1 MPSRQGNKKEHV
13 MDIGNCAVTHD
24 SLALLEEAIRT
35 LASKPKDFFANFINN
50 QELFKQTT
58 EHFQKSEIDI
68 QRIISSVRAQGVTVK
83 DVTEVLRLIKKEAK
97 ENISQ
102 IPCATMQTIIKD
114 YIDNAPVADKSTLP
128 VGYKFTGN
136 CGISVGLHDGPDS
149 IVSPYPLFITCIKH
163 NRLTNIDYVT
173 LAWIADGAQRS
184 VTVERKIIAKKSQ
197 IVDLASYGLPVTS
210 TNADSMINY
219 LFAYENTNA
228 HCIDKVEAT
237 HKLGWTPDM
246 EGFLWGHQFFSG
258 QNPDPASDKKSA
270 IEFWGRDQGDEQIA
284 DGFRSGGDYDTWIS
298 LVDDVFEFP
307 DVIFLLYASLT
318 PPLLPIFG
326 VKNFSLELSNQSS
339 SGKTTAMLLGAS
351 CWGVPELHASSFVNT
366 WNATPVWIGRAAS
379 ILNGLPL
386 YLDDTK
392 LAKAQDR
399 RGRDGDLV
407 TNTIYLIASGRD
419 KARGTLQGTE
429 RTEPFRTVLFST
441 GESPS
446 LDLSNDGGSRGR
458 LIDLWGNPFLKTDK
472 DSKVIVDRI
481 NRTTQEHYGHAG
493 PRLVQFILEH
503 RDQWP
508 LWKDAYQEAN
518 GLMTQ
523 TESMSPIEMRLGEYF
538 AAIATAIPIIHAAL
552 PELRRDKPIKGLLES
567 VWSRARKE
575 AREADIGQRALQ
587 LVQELII
594 SRNDKIY
601 TSEMAYQGA
610 KWEGGDF
617 IGIKEV
623 DKSGNWISVG
633 LTTDALRELLKK
645 NGFSFQ
651 ETVRN
656 WSAKDWLLRNGS
668 SEGYQRQ
675 VSIPGTSS
683 KSRMDKLNLYC
694 LKKEVL
700 LPEE

>member
-1 MPSRQGNKKEHV
+1 
-13 MDIGNCAVTHD
+13 MDIENCAVADD
-24 SLALLEEAIRT
+24 SLSLLEKEIKV
-35 LASKPKDFFANFINN
+35 LASKPKDFLANFIENK
-50 QELFKQTT
+50 QLFRMMTG
-58 EHFQKSEIDI
+58 HFKKSEADVEMILQSTKLQDVKSSDI
-68 QRIISSVRAQGVTVK
+68 AEAMK
-83 DVTEVLRLIKKEAK
+83 LLKLKAK
-97 ENISQ
+97 ENGSQ
-102 IPCATMQTIIKD
+102 IPSAIMKARIKD
-114 YIDNAPVADKSTLP
+114 YLPTAPVADQATLP
-128 VGYKFTGN
+128 VGYKFTVN
-136 CGISVGLHDGPDS
+136 CSISVGIHDGPDS
-149 IVSPYPLFITCIKH
+149 IVSSYPLFITCIKH
-163 NRLTNIDYVT
+163 NKLTNIEYVT
-173 LAWIADGAQRS
+173 LAWIVDGAKRS
-184 VTVERKIIAKKSQ
+184 VTVERKVIAKKSQ
-197 IVDLASYGLPVTS
+197 IVDLASYGLPITS
-210 TNADSMINY
+210 TNADKIIDY
-219 LFAYENTNA
+219 LFAYEKTNA

-246 EGFLWGHQFFSG
+246 EGFLWGHQFLLG
-258 QNPDPASDKKSA
+258 QNPDPTSGKQRV

-284 DGFRSGGDYDTWIS
+284 DGFRSGGNYDTWVS
-298 LVDDVFEFP
+298 LVNDVFEFP

-429 RTEPFRTVLFST
+429 RTEPFRTILFST

-493 PRLVQFILEH
+493 PRLVQFILDH
-503 RDQWP
+503 QDQWP
-508 LWKDAYQEAN
+508 LWKEAYQEAN
-518 GLMTQ
+518 SLLTQ
-523 TESMSPIEMRLGEYF
+523 TETMSPIEMRLGEYF
-538 AAIATAIPIIHAAL
+538 SAIATAIPIIHAAL
-552 PELRRDKPIKGLLES
+552 PELRRDKPVKELLES
-567 VWSRARKE
+567 AWGRARKE
-575 AREADIGQRALQ
+575 ARETDIGQRALQ
-587 LVQELII
+587 VVQELII
-594 SRNDKIY
+594 NRNDKIY
-601 TSEMAYQGA
+601 TAEMASQGV
-610 KWEGGDF
+610 KWEGGNF

-633 LTTDALRELLKK
+633 LTTDALRELLNK
-645 NGFSFQ
+645 NDFNLQ
-651 ETVRN
+651 ETLRN
-656 WSAKDWLLRNGS
+656 WNAKRWLLRNGS
-668 SEGYQRQ
+668 SDGYQRQ

-700 LPEE
+700 SSEE

>member
-1 MPSRQGNKKEHV
+1 
-13 MDIGNCAVTHD
+13 MDIENCAVTED
-24 SLALLEEAIRT
+24 SLNLLEEEIKV
-35 LASKPKDFFANFINN
+35 LASEPSNFLVNLTTN
-50 QELFKQTT
+50 KQLFGMIID
-58 EHFQKSEIDI
+58 HFQRSEADVK
-68 QRIISSVRAQGVTVK
+68 IILQSTRRHGVK
-83 DVTEVLRLIKKEAK
+83 DKDVKEALALIKQKTKEMASK
-97 ENISQ
+97 
-102 IPCATMQTIIKD
+102 IPSTTMKIRIKD
-114 YIDNAPVADKSTLP
+114 HIQNAPVADEATLP
-128 VGYKFTGN
+128 VSYKFTGN

-149 IVSPYPLFITCIKH
+149 IVSSYPLFITCIKH
-163 NRLTNIDYVT
+163 NILTNIEYVT
-173 LAWIADGAQRS
+173 LAWIADGTQRS

-197 IVDLASYGLPVTS
+197 IVDLASYGLPITS
-210 TNADSMINY
+210 TNADRIIDY
-219 LFAYENTNA
+219 LFAYEKTNA

-246 EGFLWGHQFFSG
+246 EGFLWGHQFFVG
-258 QNPDPASDKKSA
+258 KNPDPTSGKKPA
-270 IEFWGRDQGDEQIA
+270 IEFLGRDQGDGQGDDQIA
-284 DGFRSGGDYDTWIS
+284 DGFRSGGSYDTWVS
-298 LVDDVFEFP
+298 LVNDVLEFP

-366 WNATPVWIGRAAS
+366 WNATSVWIGRAAS

-429 RTEPFRTVLFST
+429 RTEPFRTILFST

-472 DSKVIVDRI
+472 ESKLLVDRI
-481 NRTTQEHYGHAG
+481 NRTTQDHYGHAG
-493 PRLVQFILEH
+493 PRLVQFILDH

-508 LWKDAYQEAN
+508 LWKEAYQEAN
-518 GLMTQ
+518 DLLTQ

-538 AAIATAIPIIHAAL
+538 AAIATAIVIIHAAL
-552 PELRRDKPIKGLLES
+552 PELRRDKPVKELLAS

-575 AREADIGQRALQ
+575 AREADTNLRALQ

-594 SRNDKIY
+594 DRSDEIY
-601 TSEMAYQGA
+601 TNDMASQGVLW
-610 KWEGGDF
+610 KEGGF
-617 IGIKEV
+617 IGIKEI
-623 DKSGNWISVG
+623 DKRGNFVSIG
-633 LTTDALRELLKK
+633 LTRRILEEVLRK
-645 NGFSFQ
+645 NGLPLQ
-651 ETVRN
+651 ETIKN
-656 WSAKDWLLRNGS
+656 WGSKGWLLQNES
-668 SEGYQRQ
+668 SDGYQRQ
-675 VSIPGTSS
+675 VSIPGTSEKS
-683 KSRMDKLNLYC
+683 KMNKKNLYC
-694 LKKEVL
+694 LKKEVIAQ
-700 LPEE
+700 EE

>member
-1 MPSRQGNKKEHV
+1 MPSSKGNKKEND
-13 MDIGNCAVTHD
+13 MDIETCAVTDD
-24 SLALLEEAIRT
+24 SLSLLEEEIKV
-35 LASKPKDFFANFINN
+35 LASKPKDFFTSFINN
-50 QELFKQTT
+50 QELFKQAT
-58 EHFQKSEIDI
+58 ENFQRSEIAVR
-68 QRIISSVRAQGVTVK
+68 RIFSSAKIQGVTGK

-97 ENISQ
+97 EYVSK
-102 IPCATMQTIIKD
+102 IPSTIMMVRIKD
-114 YIDNAPVADKSTLP
+114 YLPTAPVSDEATLP
-128 VGYKFTGN
+128 VGYKFIGN
-136 CGISVGLHDGPDS
+136 CAISVGTQDRPDH
-149 IVSPYPLFITCIKH
+149 IVSSYPLFITCIKH
-163 NRLTNIDYVT
+163 NRLTNIEYVT

-197 IVDLASYGLPVTS
+197 IVDLASYGLPITS
-210 TNADSMINY
+210 TNADKTIDY
-219 LFAYENTNA
+219 LFAYEKTNA

-246 EGFLWGHQFFSG
+246 EGFLWGHQFFLG
-258 QNPDPASDKKSA
+258 KTPDPSSGKKPV

-284 DGFRSGGDYDTWIS
+284 DGFRSSGSYDTWIS
-298 LVDDVFEFP
+298 LVNDVFEFP

-318 PPLLPIFG
+318 SPLLPIFG

-339 SGKTTAMLLGAS
+339 SGKTTAMLLGVS

-429 RTEPFRTVLFST
+429 RTEPFRTILFST

-472 DSKVIVDRI
+472 ESKLIVDRI

-493 PRLVQFILEH
+493 PRLVQFILDH

-508 LWKDAYQEAN
+508 LWKEAYQEAN
-518 GLMTQ
+518 DLLTQ
-523 TESMSPIEMRLGEYF
+523 RESMSPIEMRLGEYF
-538 AAIATAIPIIHAAL
+538 AAIATAIVIIHAAL
-552 PELRRDKPIKGLLES
+552 PELRRDKPVKKILES

-575 AREADIGQRALQ
+575 AREADIGKRSLK

-594 SRNDKIY
+594 NRNDKIY
-601 TSEMAYQGA
+601 TAEMASQGV

-623 DKSGNWISVG
+623 DKYGNWISVG
-633 LTTDALRELLKK
+633 LTTDALRELLNK
-645 NGFSFQ
+645 NDFNLQ
-651 ETVRN
+651 ETLRN
-656 WSAKDWLLRNGS
+656 WNSKGWLLRNGS

-675 VSIPGTSS
+675 VDIPGTSN
-683 KSRMDKLNLYC
+683 KGRMNKLNLYC
-694 LKKEVL
+694 LKKEIFSS
-700 LPEE
+700 EE

>member
-1 MPSRQGNKKEHV
+1 
-13 MDIGNCAVTHD
+13 MDIENCAVADD
-24 SLALLEEAIRT
+24 SLSLLEEEIKV
-35 LASKPKDFFANFINN
+35 LASKPKDFLANFIANK
-50 QELFKQTT
+50 QLFRMMTGY
-58 EHFQKSEIDI
+58 FQKSEADVKMILQSTKLHDVKSSDI
-68 QRIISSVRAQGVTVK
+68 AEAIK
-83 DVTEVLRLIKKEAK
+83 LIKLKAK
-97 ENISQ
+97 ENGSQ
-102 IPCATMQTIIKD
+102 IPSAIIKARIKD
-114 YIDNAPVADKSTLP
+114 YLPTVPVADEATLP
-128 VGYKFTGN
+128 MGYKFAAN
-136 CGISVGLHDGPDS
+136 CSISVGIHDGPDS
-149 IVSPYPLFITCIKH
+149 IVSSYPLFITCIKH
-163 NRLTNIDYVT
+163 NRLTNIEYVT

-184 VTVERKIIAKKSQ
+184 VTVERKVIAKKSQ
-197 IVDLASYGLPVTS
+197 IVDLASYGLPITS
-210 TNADSMINY
+210 TNADKIIDY
-219 LFAYENTNA
+219 LFAYEKTNA

-246 EGFLWGHQFFSG
+246 EGFLWGHQFLLG
-258 QNPDPASDKKSA
+258 QNPDPTSGKQRV

-284 DGFRSGGDYDTWIS
+284 DGFRSGGNYDTWVS
-298 LVDDVFEFP
+298 LVNDVFEFP

-429 RTEPFRTVLFST
+429 RTEPFRTILFST

-472 DSKVIVDRI
+472 ESKVIVDRI

-493 PRLVQFILEH
+493 PRLVQFILDH
-503 RDQWP
+503 QDQWP
-508 LWKDAYQEAN
+508 LWKEAYQEAN
-518 GLMTQ
+518 SLLTQ
-523 TESMSPIEMRLGEYF
+523 TETMSPIEMRLGEYF
-538 AAIATAIPIIHAAL
+538 AAVATAIPIIHAAL
-552 PELRRDKPIKGLLES
+552 QELRRDKPVKELLAS
-567 VWSRARKE
+567 VWNRARKE
-575 AREADIGQRALQ
+575 ATSSDIGKRTLQ
-587 LVQELII
+587 LVQELIVN
-594 SRNDKIY
+594 RNDKIY
-601 TSEMAYQGA
+601 TAEMASKDV

-617 IGIKEV
+617 IGIREV
-623 DKSGNWISVG
+623 DESGNLISVG
-633 LTTDALRELLKK
+633 LTTDSLRELLKK
-645 NGFSFQ
+645 NDFNFQ
-651 ETVRN
+651 ETIRN
-656 WSAKDWLLRNGS
+656 WNAKGWLLRNGS

-675 VSIPGTSS
+675 VSIPGTSTN
-683 KSRMDKLNLYC
+683 SRMDKLNLYC

-700 LPEE
+700 LLEG